1 MRGRSP
7 PRPFSDERARRLCG
21 NISAPARRKRLAT
34 IAPDPRRSRHGT
46 PLNRRDC
53 GFRLWSAGTRCPRRA
68 IVLLWC
74 SAARSAFSCPLIL
87 SFFGSMAY
95 WLNIGHR
102 LFPRDAMEDLPP
114 RLNPFSP
121 FPPDATFLPAQAP
134 GFPLI
139 GPARAVQLILLL
151 GLALPGGPLTPP
163 GPPSRGDRQPPS
175 THPPHAARSSPAN
188 PFLESPADFVTRA
201 PNLTKLGQASRA
213 RQELVR
219 NSE

>member
-34 IAPDPRRSRHGT
+34 IAPEPRRSRHGT
-46 PLNRRDC
+46 RLNRRDC

-121 FPPDATFLPAQAP
+121 FPPDATFLPAQPP

-139 GPARAVQLILLL
+139 GPARAAQLILPP
-151 GLALPGGPLTPP
+151 GLALPGGSSLTPP
-163 GPPSRGDRQPPS
+163 DTPHATIGN
-175 THPPHAARSSPAN
+175 THPARAAR
-188 PFLESPADFVTRA
+188 
-201 PNLTKLGQASRA
+201 G
-213 RQELVR
+213 
-219 NSE
+219 